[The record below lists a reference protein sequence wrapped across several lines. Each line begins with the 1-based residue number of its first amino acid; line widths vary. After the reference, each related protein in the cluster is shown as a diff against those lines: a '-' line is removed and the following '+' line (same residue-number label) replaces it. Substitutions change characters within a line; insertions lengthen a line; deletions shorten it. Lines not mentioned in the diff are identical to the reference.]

1 MRICFVAEHPS
12 SGKIGGAEVAMAF
25 LADRLVQEGI
35 EVHYASTRCIEHQS
49 IEFHQVPGW
58 FARTIQ
64 KLVKSYRAL
73 NGSAGGSSSQGP
85 SAAGPRRQDKAVT
98 SKLRSFLLKILMR
111 SYEPVLSKVGADVYI
126 QVNAGYPTG
135 YVASFCKKNAK
146 PFIFRSTS
154 LWDADLSF
162 TRGHTRWPDYT
173 KALYLRGVRD
183 ADIIAAN
190 SMDTA
195 RAFTEY
201 VDKEKVRFMPDGFP
215 ILPRQDSS
223 RKGGFVLWVARDA
236 PYKRAW
242 LYADLARMLPQYQ
255 FVMVGDVEPMKNRP
269 PNLLLLGPKKP
280 NELPDIYSRAKV
292 LVSTSEV
299 EGFPNVLV
307 EAAMQG
313 VPYVGF
319 LDPDSVTAK
328 YKLGF
333 QVRDVPEMAQRV
345 DTLMSDETLR
355 LRLGRN
361 ARRFVEEHFDIEK
374 VIKKWLGLFE
384 ELAHAK

>member
-1 MRICFVAEHPS
+1 M
-12 SGKIGGAEVAMAF
+12 AMAF

-35 EVHYASTRCIEHQS
+35 EVHYASMRCIEHQS
-49 IEFHQVPGW
+49 IQFHQVPGW
-58 FARTIQ
+58 LARTIQ
-64 KLVKSYRAL
+64 NVVKSYRAL
-73 NGSAGGSSSQGP
+73 NRTPGGSASQGP
-85 SAAGPRRQDKAVT
+85 SGAGPRRQDKAVT
-98 SKLRSFLLKILMR
+98 SKLRSFFLKISMR
-111 SYEPVLSKVGADVYI
+111 GYESVLSKVDADIYI

-135 YVASFCKKNAK
+135 YVASFCKKKTK
-146 PFIFRSTS
+146 PFVFRSTS

-162 TRGHTRWPDYT
+162 TCGRSRWRDDT

-195 RAFTEY
+195 RAFAEY
-201 VDKEKVRFMPDGFP
+201 VDKERVRFMPDGFP
-215 ILPRQDSS
+215 MLPCQDLS
-223 RKGGFVLWVARDA
+223 RKGGYVLWVARDA

-255 FVMVGDVEPMKNRP
+255 FVMVGDVEPMRNRP
-269 PNLLLLGPKKP
+269 SNLLLLGLREP
-280 NELPDIYSRAKV
+280 NELPDIYSKAKV

-307 EAAMQG
+307 EAAMHG

-319 LDPDSVTAK
+319 LDPDSAAAK

-333 QVRDVPEMAQRV
+333 QVRDVSEMAQRV
-345 DTLMSDETLR
+345 DTLMSDEALR

-361 ARRFVEEHFDIEK
+361 ARGFVEEHYDIEK
-374 VIKKWLGLFE
+374 VVKKWLGLFE
-384 ELAHAK
+384 ELAHSK